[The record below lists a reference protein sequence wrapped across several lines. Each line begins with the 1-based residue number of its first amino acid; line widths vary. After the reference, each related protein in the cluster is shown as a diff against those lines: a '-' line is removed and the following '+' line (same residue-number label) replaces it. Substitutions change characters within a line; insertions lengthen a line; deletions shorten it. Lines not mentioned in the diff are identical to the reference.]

1 MCNRLNF
8 IRNQLHTLLNQ
19 HNVPGNWDHLLT
31 QRGMFSF
38 TGLSKTVIEK
48 LQKDHH
54 IYMLDNGRIS
64 LAGLNTSN
72 IERFV
77 QAIKV
82 VIIELEETTT
92 TK

>member
-8 IRNQLHTLLNQ
+8 VRTRLYELLIE
-19 HNVPGNWDHLLT
+19 HNVPGNWNHLLT

-38 TGLSKTVIEK
+38 TGLSKKVIEK
-48 LQKDHH
+48 LQQDHH

-72 IERFV
+72 IEQFV
-77 QAIKV
+77 QAIKT
-82 VIIELEETTT
+82 VILEIGND
-92 TK
+92 K